1 MRVLLVN
8 PPYQTFTSNVGVGHQ
23 VPLGLLMVGGAL
35 ADAGHEVRLLDAE
48 ALHLRDPRIVREA
61 GAWGAEAV
69 LTGHAGST
77 PAHPVCLRMLRAIKE
92 ELPHVATVYG
102 GVYPSYHA
110 AEILAAEPAVDAI
123 VQGEGEAASVELL
136 AAVEAGRLRWSGG
149 ASPLLRLAPLPGVTF
164 RRGAEVVTGPPR
176 PPITDLDTYR
186 TGWELIDDWERYRCF
201 GLGRAA
207 IVQFSRGC
215 PYSCTYCGQ
224 HGFWVRWRHRDPERL
239 AQEVE
244 DLYRRHDVRFVT
256 LADENP
262 TTLEEPWRRFLAA
275 MASRRL
281 PVRFFSTIRAT
292 DIVRDAD
299 LLSLYREAGIL
310 YVLMG
315 VDSTDEAVL
324 EEVRKRSSR
333 RHDFLACRLLR
344 QNGIYSILGHV
355 VGFRDETLR
364 TLLTA
369 GSQLHFYGAD
379 YLNAMYA
386 TPHSW
391 TPFGRAMV
399 ARGIVEHDLAKW
411 DYRHQVIAQ
420 ATLSRRQLF
429 LGVKLME
436 VAFHLHPSRLWRLLA
451 AADPSRRRQARW
463 SIAHTAAVWLAEV
476 AEFVARELGAAWERL
491 RRRGR
496 PAQGQVA
503 KAPTSWTGAKGLPAG
518 LE

>member
-35 ADAGHEVRLLDAE
+35 IDAGHEVRLLDAE
-48 ALHLRDPRIVREA
+48 ALHLRDPEIAREA

-69 LTGHAGST
+69 MTGHAGST
-77 PAHPVCLRMLRAIKE
+77 PAHPVCARLLRAIKAS
-92 ELPHVATVYG
+92 LPRALTVYG
-102 GVYPSYHA
+102 GVFPSYHA
-110 AEILAAEPAVDAI
+110 GEILAAEPAVDSI
-123 VQGEGEAASVELL
+123 VQGEGEAASVELFSAL
-136 AAVEAGRLRWSGG
+136 EACRLGRAGG
-149 ASPLLRLAPLPGVTF
+149 ASLLSDLAPIPGVSF
-164 RRGAEVVTGPPR
+164 RRDADVVTGPPR
-176 PPITDLDTYR
+176 PPIGDLDAFR
-186 TGWELIDDWERYRCF
+186 TGWELIDDWDRYRCF

-224 HGFWVRWRHRDPERL
+224 HGFWVRWRHRDPEGL

-244 DLYRRHDVRFVT
+244 ELHRRHDVRFVT

-262 TTLEEPWRRFLAA
+262 TTLQEPWRRFLELMAA
-275 MASRRL
+275 RRL

-299 LLSLYREAGIL
+299 ILPLYREAGIL
-310 YVLMG
+310 YILMG
-315 VDSTDEAVL
+315 VDSTDEEVL

-333 RHDFLACRLLR
+333 RHDVLACRLLR
-344 QNGIYSILGHV
+344 ENGIYSILGHV
-355 VGFRDETLR
+355 VGFRDETPS

-369 GSQLHFYGAD
+369 LRQLHLYGAD

-386 TPHSW
+386 TPHDW

-399 ARGIVEHDLAKW
+399 ARGIVEPDQSRW

-420 ATLSRRQLF
+420 GRLSRRQLF

-436 VAFHLHPSRLWRLLA
+436 LAFHLHPARVWRLLG
-451 AADPSRRRQARW
+451 AADPFRRRQARW
-463 SIAHTAAVWLAEV
+463 AMSHTGAVWFAEV
-476 AEFVARELGAAWERL
+476 AEFVAGEIRSAATRLER
-491 RRRGR
+491 
-496 PAQGQVA
+496 
-503 KAPTSWTGAKGLPAG
+503 S
-518 LE
+518 